1 MVFIARA
8 AAPMFPGWLGRTS
21 TMRTRER
28 IGVMETLCGTTCSS
42 NKLDD
47 RYPLGF
53 AALDN
58 DRVCH
63 AYHEGANKMR
73 FARQLP

>member
-28 IGVMETLCGTTCSS
+28 IGVMETLWGTTCSS

-47 RYPLGF
+47 RYAFGF
-53 AALDN
+53 AAFHN
-58 DRVCH
+58 AQVRH
-63 AYHEGANKMR
+63 AYHEGAPKMR